1 MARLPRLSGREVVK
15 AFESLGLLKGS
26 SLTGAEN
33 MRSKVTEQGVVLPK
47 QWFPGVDEVDIRR
60 ENNRVVVV
68 PFRGDDPISELGK
81 NPLTVDV
88 DDASDNHD
96 RYLYGQ

>member
-1 MARLPRLSGREVVK
+1 
-15 AFESLGLLKGS
+15 
-26 SLTGAEN
+26 

-68 PFRGDDPISELGK
+68 PFRGDDPILALGK
-81 NPLTVDV
+81 DPITVDV